1 MFDGVLNTPLNRNKL
16 IHLEGSVCG
25 VSELLFSNCCFYA
38 WRKIKFQNQSKD
50 LNHFFFTNVFCLCDL
65 IRRRDIEIPSIWLD
79 LTFHS
84 AVAPI
89 WTGEREAC
97 TLRSKILETVSKIVP
112 KIKFLQKSFAP
123 PTPPTQFLLL
133 FRCCFENTFFF
144 LLRKWKWVSSNY
156 DGETHEKVLVNPNP
170 IFAYCW

>member
-25 VSELLFSNCCFYA
+25 VSELLFPNCCFYA

-65 IRRRDIEIPSIWLD
+65 IRRRDIKIPSIWQD
-79 LTFHS
+79 LTFRS

-89 WTGEREAC
+89 WTREREAC
-97 TLRSKILETVSKIVP
+97 TLHSKILETVSKIVP
-112 KIKFLQKSFAP
+112 KIKFL
-123 PTPPTQFLLL
+123 
-133 FRCCFENTFFF
+133 
-144 LLRKWKWVSSNY
+144 
-156 DGETHEKVLVNPNP
+156 
-170 IFAYCW
+170 